1 MTRTGRNR
9 KFMKN
14 LSFSIHTL
22 GCKVNQYESER
33 MVSELNRVGW
43 DRVDFSS
50 RADVYIINTCTVT
63 AVASHKSRQLIR
75 RALKSN
81 PEATVVVTGC
91 YADSDRDEISAID
104 GVGLVVGNED
114 KGDLPRLLADR
125 LGVYIPDTIS
135 EDTSE
140 KQMHTR
146 ALVKVQDGC
155 NNFCSYCIVPYVRG
169 DLWTR
174 PEHEIVDEVSRLVAG
189 GTREVV
195 LTGIHLGLYGEG
207 TNTGLG
213 ELMAKLVDIRGLGRI
228 RLSSIELN
236 EVTPEI
242 IEIVSSSDKV
252 CNHLHI
258 PLQSGSDNVLSRMNR
273 HYTAE
278 EFIKRTDEL
287 RERIENLA
295 ITTDIIVGFPG
306 ETESE
311 FEDTLKLVERVGFS
325 KLHVFKYSPRKGTPA
340 ATFSDQVPNKV
351 KDSRSARLIE
361 LGKRL
366 SLEFASGYVGKNL
379 SVLVEREQEGLLSG
393 VSDNY
398 IRVSMEGPSDIIG
411 GLVNIKVN
419 RQEEE
424 VLYGEIKRTTK

>member
-1 MTRTGRNR
+1 
-9 KFMKN
+9 MKN
-14 LSFSIHTL
+14 VVFSIHTL

-33 MVSELNRVGW
+33 MVSELNRAGW
-43 DRVDFSS
+43 DHVDFSS

-75 RALKSN
+75 RALKNN
-81 PEATVVVTGC
+81 PGATVVVTGC
-91 YADSDRDEISAID
+91 YADSDRDEIAAIE

-114 KGDLPRLLADR
+114 KGELPRLLADR
-125 LGVYIPDTIS
+125 LGVYMAEMVS
-135 EDTSE
+135 EGTSE

-174 PEHEIVDEVSRLVAG
+174 PESEIVDEVSRLIAG
-189 GTREVV
+189 GTQEIV

-207 TNTGLG
+207 MGTDLG
-213 ELMAKLVDIRGLGRI
+213 KLLTRLVDIRGLERI

-236 EVTPEI
+236 EVTPKI
-242 IEIVSSSDKV
+242 IELMTSSDKV

-258 PLQSGSDNVLSRMNR
+258 PLQSGSDNVLSKMNR

-278 EFIKRTDEL
+278 DFIKRTGEL
-287 RERIENLA
+287 RDKIENLA

-306 ETESE
+306 ETERD
-311 FEDTLKLVERVGFS
+311 FEDTLRLVERVGFS

-340 ATFSDQVPNKV
+340 AGFSDQVPNRV
-351 KDSRSARLIE
+351 KDRRSAELIE

-366 SLEFASGYVGKNL
+366 SSEFASRYVGKNL
-379 SVLVEREQEGLLSG
+379 SVLIEREQEGLLSG

-398 IRVSMEGPSDIIG
+398 IRVNTQGPSDIIG
-411 GLVNIKVN
+411 EPANVKINK
-419 RQEEE
+419 QEEE
-424 VLYGEIKRTTK
+424 VLYGEISSG